1 MTKRIYL
8 ISIKAL
14 ILLSPLPFG
23 CVGRIWSPL
32 FYLVVL
38 ILSFFGLKLTGKE
51 ETFLYEKR
59 ALFCVYLI
67 FGFIVFQLLP
77 LPGFLLNVLSPGTPG
92 IIDVLKSSP
101 PSFHPISVLPVE
113 TLAFG
118 LRLFVLVFF
127 FYVSVKIGLE
137 QNEIFSLINVM
148 IVSSVIQT
156 IFGFLK
162 LIQGN
167 RLFYLFFYEDPGPDP
182 HLTGTIANPD
192 HFSFYLE
199 MILPLAVAV
208 LLARLLFIGPHA
220 RFREKLSSL
229 LANKKAVFL
238 SSLPIFLIGTGII
251 LTGSGTGMT
260 ILILSLFLLGSFTFY
275 FSKSHHSRH
284 NIRAVFTIIV
294 IIIILI
300 GLQKNLGTFM
310 RSYNGN
316 INCFTCWFNT
326 IKLFSGFPLFGAGF
340 GSYKYIYLLYD
351 TEGAGWIT
359 HAHNDYLETFAEGG
373 IIGGFLLLLPIG
385 WVLVSLFRMWLV
397 RRNPQVKAIGLGAMA
412 ACFSVGFHSIFSFAL
427 RVPAISFLFVLIMA
441 LGIKMVTYKLE
452 APHEASLAQRR

>member
-1 MTKRIYL
+1 ML
-8 ISIKAL
+8 IKVL

-38 ILSFFGLKLTGKE
+38 FLSFLGLKLTGKE

-59 ALFCVYLI
+59 ARFCVYLI

-77 LPGFLLNVLSPGTPG
+77 LPGFLLNVLSPGTLG

-101 PSFHPISVLPVE
+101 PSFHSISVLPAE

-118 LRLFVLVFF
+118 FRLFVLVFF
-127 FYVSVKIGLE
+127 FYVSVKIELE
-137 QNEIFSLINVM
+137 KSEIFSLINVM
-148 IVSSVIQT
+148 IVSSVVQVL
-156 IFGFLK
+156 FGFLK

-167 RLFYLFFYEDPGPDP
+167 RLFYLFFYEDRSPDP

-199 MILPLAVAV
+199 MMLPLAVAV
-208 LLARLLFIGPHA
+208 LLARILFIGPHA

-229 LANKKAVFL
+229 LADKKAVFL
-238 SSLPIFLIGTGII
+238 SSPPILLIGTGII

-260 ILILSLFLLGSFTFY
+260 IMLLSLFLLVSFTFY
-275 FSKSHHSRH
+275 FSKSHHFRH

-294 IIIILI
+294 ILIIII

-316 INCFTCWFNT
+316 INCFTCWSNS
-326 IKLFSGFPLFGAGF
+326 IKLFSGFPLFGTGF

-351 TEGAGWIT
+351 TEGSGWIT
-359 HAHNDYLETFAEGG
+359 HTHNDYLETFSEGG
-373 IIGGFLLLLPIG
+373 ISGGFLFLLPIG
-385 WVLVSLFRMWLV
+385 WVLVSLFRTWLV
-397 RRNPQVKAIGLGAMA
+397 RRNPKVKAIGLGVLV

-427 RVPAISFLFVLIMA
+427 RVPAISFLFVLIMV
-441 LGIKMVTYKLE
+441 LGIKMVTYKIE
-452 APHEASLAQRR
+452 PENEN

>member
-8 ISIKAL
+8 NTIKTL

-32 FYLVVL
+32 FYLAVL

-51 ETFLYEKR
+51 ETFLYERKVR
-59 ALFCVYLI
+59 FCVYLI
-67 FGFIVFQLLP
+67 FGFIAFQLLP
-77 LPGFLLNVLSPGTPG
+77 LPGFLLNVISPGTSD

-101 PSFHPISVLPVE
+101 PLFHSISVLPAE

-127 FYVSVKIGLE
+127 FYVSVKIRLE

-156 IFGFLK
+156 IFAFLK

-167 RLFYLFFYEDPGPDP
+167 RFFYLFFYEDRSLDP

-199 MILPLAVAV
+199 MIFPLAVAV
-208 LLARLLFIGPHA
+208 LLARWLFIGPHA
-220 RFREKLSSL
+220 SSREKLSSL
-229 LANKKAVFL
+229 LADKKAVFL
-238 SSLPIFLIGTGII
+238 SVLPIFLIGAGII
-251 LTGSGTGMT
+251 FTGSGSGMI
-260 ILILSLFLLGSFTFY
+260 ILLLSLFLLGSLTFY
-275 FSKSHHSRH
+275 FSTSHHLRY
-284 NIRAVFTIIV
+284 NIRAVFPIIV
-294 IIIILI
+294 ILIILM

-351 TEGAGWIT
+351 TEGTGWIT

-373 IIGGFLLLLPIG
+373 IGGGILFLLPIG
-385 WVLVSLFRMWLV
+385 WLLVSLYRMWLA
-397 RRNPQVKAIGLGAMA
+397 RRNPAVKAIGLGALV

-427 RVPAISFLFVLIMA
+427 RVPAVSFLFVLIMV
-441 LGIKMVTYKLE
+441 LGIKMVTYNLD
-452 APHEASLAQRR
+452 APHDASLPQRR

>member
-1 MTKRIYL
+1 MNKKTFLLL
-8 ISIKAL
+8 IKVL

-59 ALFCVYLI
+59 ARFCVYLI

-77 LPGFLLNVLSPGTPG
+77 LPRFLLNVISPGTLG
-92 IIDVLKSSP
+92 IIDVLKSAPS
-101 PSFHPISVLPVE
+101 SFHSISVLPAE
-113 TLAFG
+113 TLMFG

-127 FYVSVKIGLE
+127 FYVSVKIDLGKS
-137 QNEIFSLINVM
+137 EIFSLINVM
-148 IVSSVIQT
+148 IVSSVVQT
-156 IFGFLK
+156 IFGFFK

-167 RLFYLFFYEDPGPDP
+167 RLFYLFFYEDRSPSP

-199 MILPLAVAV
+199 MTLPLAVAV
-208 LLARLLFIGPHA
+208 ILARSLFIDPHTL
-220 RFREKLSSL
+220 FREKLSSL
-229 LANKKAVFL
+229 LANKKEFIL
-238 SSLPIFLIGTGII
+238 STLPIFLIGAGIM
-251 LTGSGTGMT
+251 LTGSGVGIT
-260 ILILSLFLLGSFTFY
+260 ILLLSLFLLGSFSFY
-275 FSKSHHSRH
+275 FSKSHHFRH

-294 IIIILI
+294 ILIIII
-300 GLQKNLGTFM
+300 GLQKSLGTFM
-310 RSYNGN
+310 KSYNGN
-316 INCFTCWFNT
+316 FNCFACWSNS
-326 IKLFSGFPLFGAGF
+326 IKLFSGFPLFGTGF

-351 TEGAGWIT
+351 TEGSGWIT
-359 HAHNDYLETFAEGG
+359 HTHNDYLETFTEGG
-373 IIGGFLLLLPIG
+373 IGGGLLFLLPIV
-385 WVLVSLFRMWLV
+385 WVLVSLFRMWWV
-397 RRNPQVKAIGLGAMA
+397 RRNPKVKAIGLGALA

-427 RVPAISFLFVLIMA
+427 RVPAISFLFVLIMV

-452 APHEASLAQRR
+452 APHEAGLTQRR

>member
-8 ISIKAL
+8 NSIKAL

-38 ILSFFGLKLTGKE
+38 ILSFFGLKLTERE
-51 ETFLYEKR
+51 ETFLYEKKTR
-59 ALFCVYLI
+59 FCVYLI
-67 FGFIVFQLLP
+67 FSFIVFQLLP
-77 LPGFLLNVLSPGTPG
+77 LPGFLLNLISPGTPD

-101 PSFHPISVLPVE
+101 PSFHSISVLPSE

-127 FYVSVKIGLE
+127 FYVSVKIRLE

-167 RLFYLFFYEDPGPDP
+167 RLFYLFFYEDRSPDP
-182 HLTGTIANPD
+182 HLTGTIANPN

-208 LLARLLFIGPHA
+208 LLARWLFIGPHA
-220 RFREKLSSL
+220 SSREKLSSL
-229 LANKKAVFL
+229 LADKKAVFL
-238 SSLPIFLIGTGII
+238 SVLPIFLISAGII
-251 LTGSGTGMT
+251 FTGSGSGMI
-260 ILILSLFLLGSFTFY
+260 ILLLSLFLLGSFTFY
-275 FSKSHHSRH
+275 FSTSHHRRH

-294 IIIILI
+294 ILIILM
-300 GLQKNLGTFM
+300 GLQNNLVNFLG
-310 RSYNGN
+310 SSDSN
-316 INCFTCWFNT
+316 INYFTCWSNT
-326 IKLFSGFPLFGAGF
+326 IKLFSVFPLLGSGF

-359 HAHNDYLETFAEGG
+359 HTHNDYLETFAEGG
-373 IIGGFLLLLPIG
+373 IGGGVLFLLPIG
-385 WVLVSLFRMWLV
+385 WVLVSLYRMWLA
-397 RRNPQVKAIGLGAMA
+397 RRNPGVKAIGLGSLV

-427 RVPAISFLFVLIMA
+427 RIPAISFVFVLIMA
-441 LGIKMVTYKLE
+441 LGIKMVTYNPD
-452 APHEASLAQRR
+452 APHEASLIQRR

>member
-1 MTKRIYL
+1 MTKRFFIN
-8 ISIKAL
+8 SIKAL

-32 FYLVVL
+32 FYLLVL
-38 ILSFFGLKLTGKE
+38 ILSFFGLKLTGKG

-59 ALFCVYLI
+59 IRFWVYLL
-67 FGFIVFQLLP
+67 FGFILLQLLP
-77 LPGFLLNVLSPGTPG
+77 LPGFLLNILSPGTPG
-92 IIDVLKSSP
+92 IIDVLKNSP
-101 PSFHPISVLPVE
+101 PSFHSISVLPVE

-118 LRLFVLVFF
+118 FRLFVLVFF
-127 FYVSVKIGLE
+127 FYVSAKIELE
-137 QNEIFSLINVM
+137 QSEIFSLINVM

-167 RLFYLFFYEDPGPDP
+167 RLFYLFFYEDRVPDP

-199 MILPLAVAV
+199 MMLPLAAAL
-208 LLARLLFIGPHA
+208 LLARGLFIGPHA
-220 RFREKLSSL
+220 SSREKLSSL
-229 LANKKAVFL
+229 LADKKAVIL
-238 SSLPIFLIGTGII
+238 SVLPIFLIGTGII
-251 LTGSGTGMT
+251 FTGSGSGM
-260 ILILSLFLLGSFTFY
+260 IVLLLSLFLLGSFTFY

-284 NIRAVFTIIV
+284 KMGAVFTIIV
-294 IIIILI
+294 ILIILM
-300 GLQKNLGTFM
+300 GLQNNLVNLM
-310 RSYNGN
+310 RPSRGN
-316 INCFTCWFNT
+316 IDYSTCWPNT

-340 GSYKYIYLLYD
+340 GTYKYIYLLYD

-359 HAHNDYLETFAEGG
+359 HTHNDYLETFSEGG
-373 IIGGFLLLLPIG
+373 ISGGVLFLLPIG

-397 RRNPQVKAIGLGAMA
+397 RRNPQVKAIGLGALV

-427 RVPAISFLFVLIMA
+427 RVPAISFLFVLIMV
-441 LGIKMVTYKLE
+441 LGIKIATCKRVK
-452 APHEASLAQRR
+452 

>member
-8 ISIKAL
+8 NTIKAL

-38 ILSFFGLKLTGKE
+38 ILSFLGLKLSGKE

-59 ALFCVYLI
+59 ARVCVYLI
-67 FGFIVFQLLP
+67 LGFIVFQLLP
-77 LPGFLLNVLSPGTPG
+77 LPRFLLHVISPGTLG
-92 IIDVLKSSP
+92 ILDVLKSSS
-101 PSFHPISVLPVE
+101 PSFHSISVLPAE

-118 LRLFVLVFF
+118 LRFFVLVFF
-127 FYVSVKIGLE
+127 FYVSVKIALE
-137 QNEIFSLINVM
+137 ESEIFSLINVM
-148 IVSSVIQT
+148 IISAVIQT

-167 RLFYLFFYEDPGPDP
+167 RLFYLFFYEDPSPEP

-208 LLARLLFIGPHA
+208 LLAKSLFIGSHVP
-220 RFREKLSSL
+220 FREKLSSL
-229 LANKKAVFL
+229 FANKKAVIL
-238 SSLPIFLIGTGII
+238 SSLPIFLMGAGII
-251 LTGSGTGMT
+251 LTGSGTGIT
-260 ILILSLFLLGSFTFY
+260 ILLLSLFLLGFFIFY
-275 FSKSHHSRH
+275 FSKSHHIRH
-284 NIRAVFTIIV
+284 KFRTVFTVVVIL
-294 IIIILI
+294 IIIM
-300 GLQKNLGTFM
+300 GLQKSLGTFM

-316 INCFTCWFNT
+316 FNCFACWSNS
-326 IKLFSGFPLFGAGF
+326 IKLFSGFPLWGTGF

-351 TEGAGWIT
+351 TEGSGWIT
-359 HAHNDYLETFAEGG
+359 HTHNDYLETFAEGG
-373 IIGGFLLLLPIG
+373 IVGGFLLLLTIG
-385 WVLVSLFRMWLV
+385 WVLFSLFRTWWV
-397 RRNPQVKAIGLGAMA
+397 RRNPKVKAIGLGALA

-427 RVPAISFLFVLIMA
+427 RIPAISFLFVLIMV

-452 APHEASLAQRR
+452 TPK

>member
-8 ISIKAL
+8 NSIKVL

-32 FYLVVL
+32 FYLAVL

-51 ETFLYEKR
+51 ESFLYEKR
-59 ALFCVYLI
+59 ARFYVYLI

-77 LPGFLLNVLSPGTPG
+77 LPGFLLNIISPGTLG
-92 IIDVLKSSP
+92 IIDMLKSSP
-101 PSFHPISVLPVE
+101 TSFHSISVLPAE

-127 FYVSVKIGLE
+127 FYISIKINLE
-137 QNEIFSLINVM
+137 KSEIFSLINVM
-148 IVSSVIQT
+148 ILSAVVQT

-167 RLFYLFFYEDPGPDP
+167 RLFYLFFYEDRGPDP

-192 HFSFYLE
+192 HFSFYLG
-199 MILPLAVAV
+199 MILPLAVTV
-208 LLARLLFIGPHA
+208 LLARSLFIGPHA
-220 RFREKLSSL
+220 PFREKLSSL
-229 LANKKAVFL
+229 SADKKAVFL
-238 SSLPIFLIGTGII
+238 SALPIFLIGAGII
-251 LTGSGTGMT
+251 LTGSGTGKT
-260 ILILSLFLLGSFTFY
+260 GLLLSLFLLVSFTFY
-275 FSKSHHSRH
+275 FSKSHHYRH
-284 NIRAVFTIIV
+284 RIKAVFI

-300 GLQKNLGTFM
+300 ILMGMQNNLVNTM
-310 RSYNGN
+310 KSSTGN
-316 INCFTCWFNT
+316 INYFTCWSNT
-326 IKLFSGFPLFGAGF
+326 IKLFSGFPLWGTGF

-359 HAHNDYLETFAEGG
+359 HTHNDYLETFAEGG
-373 IIGGFLLLLPIG
+373 ISGGFLFLLPIG
-385 WVLVSLFRMWLV
+385 WVLLSLFRTWLL
-397 RRNPQVKAIGLGAMA
+397 RRNPEVKAIGLGAMA
-412 ACFSVGFHSIFSFAL
+412 ACFIVGFHSMFSFAL

-441 LGIKMVTYKLE
+441 LGIKTVTYKLE
-452 APHEASLAQRR
+452 APHDASLTRRL

>member
-1 MTKRIYL
+1 MTKQIYL
-8 ISIKAL
+8 NSIKAL

-38 ILSFFGLKLTGKE
+38 ILSFFGLKLSGKE

-59 ALFCVYLI
+59 VRFFIYLI

-77 LPGFLLNVLSPGTPG
+77 LPRFLLNIISPGTLG

-101 PSFHPISVLPVE
+101 PSFHSISVLPAE

-127 FYVSVKIGLE
+127 FYVTVKVELE
-137 QNEIFSLINVM
+137 KSEIFSLINVM

-167 RLFYLFFYEDPGPDP
+167 RLFYLFFYEDRSPDP

-192 HFSFYLE
+192 HFSFYLG
-199 MILPLAVAV
+199 MMLPLAAAL
-208 LLARLLFIGPHA
+208 LLARSLFIGPHA
-220 RFREKLSSL
+220 PFREKLSTL
-229 LANKKAVFL
+229 LANRKTVIL
-238 SSLPIFLIGTGII
+238 STLQIFLIGTGII
-251 LTGSGTGMT
+251 LTGSGTGKT
-260 ILILSLFLLGSFTFY
+260 GLLLSLFLLVSFTFY
-275 FSKSHHSRH
+275 FSKSHHYRH
-284 NIRAVFTIIV
+284 RIRAVFI

-300 GLQKNLGTFM
+300 ILMGMQNNLVNTM
-310 RSYNGN
+310 RSSNGN
-316 INCFTCWFNT
+316 INYFTCWSNT
-326 IKLFSGFPLFGAGF
+326 IKLFAGFPLWGTGF

-351 TEGAGWIT
+351 TEGPGWIT
-359 HAHNDYLETFAEGG
+359 HTHNDYLETFAEGG
-373 IIGGFLLLLPIG
+373 ISGGFLFLLPIG
-385 WVLVSLFRMWLV
+385 WVLVSLFRTWLM
-397 RRNPQVKAIGLGAMA
+397 RRNPEIKAIGLGAMA

-427 RVPAISFLFVLIMA
+427 RVPAVSFLFVLIMA

-452 APHEASLAQRR
+452 APHDASHS